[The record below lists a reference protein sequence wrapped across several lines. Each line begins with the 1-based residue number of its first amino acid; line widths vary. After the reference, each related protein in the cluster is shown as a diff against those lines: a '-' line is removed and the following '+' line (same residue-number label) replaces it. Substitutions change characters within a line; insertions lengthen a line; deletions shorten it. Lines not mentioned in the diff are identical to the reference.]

1 MIADSDF
8 IETKKRFQLQPDIH
22 SLLEIR
28 LKRFNRNKKDNKM
41 KASISIISM
50 VIALSVLLVGSVS
63 ASVPQVEVARVVS
76 QHAGNNNNI
85 FTIVRGRTVVITGNF
100 DTPLDRSVVIGK
112 AKSVAGISRVI
123 DHTRVT
129 SN

>member
-1 MIADSDF
+1 
-8 IETKKRFQLQPDIH
+8 
-22 SLLEIR
+22 
-28 LKRFNRNKKDNKM
+28 M